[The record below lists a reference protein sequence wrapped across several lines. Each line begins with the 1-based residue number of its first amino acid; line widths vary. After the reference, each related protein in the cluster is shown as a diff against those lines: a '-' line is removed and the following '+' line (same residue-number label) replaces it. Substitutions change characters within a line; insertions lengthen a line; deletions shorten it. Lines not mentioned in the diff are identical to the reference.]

1 MKHIELILALGAGIF
16 FAGVAHG
23 AGEGAGCQPGSEKC
37 PLILKMKRG
46 SDAISFSCVLSNAKP
61 GCAARFEARAGQA
74 ATLQGDPIA
83 RKILVFP
90 SGDGTDEL
98 ELGPYTLPET
108 GTYTLK
114 LSYGA
119 SMMSRD
125 ANDRPAKYSWTL
137 RIH

>member
-1 MKHIELILALGAGIF
+1 MKHIKLILALGVGVFFSGI
-16 FAGVAHG
+16 ALA
-23 AGEGAGCQPGSEKC
+23 ASCQPGSEKC

-46 SDAISFSCVLSNAKP
+46 SDTISFSCMLSSAKP
-61 GCAARFEARAGQA
+61 GCAAAFEARAGQV
-74 ATLQGDPIA
+74 ATLRGDPIA
-83 RKILVFP
+83 HENLVFP

-125 ANDRPAKYSWTL
+125 ANDRPAKYNWTL

>member
-1 MKHIELILALGAGIF
+1 MKHINLILALGVGVF
-16 FAGVAHG
+16 FSG
-23 AGEGAGCQPGSEKC
+23 AAYGTSCQPGSEKC

-46 SDAISFSCVLSNAKP
+46 SDKISFSCVLSPTKP
-61 GCAARFEARAGQA
+61 GCAAKFEARAGQA
-74 ATLQGDPIA
+74 ATLQGEAIA
-83 RKILVFP
+83 HKILVFP

-125 ANDRPAKYSWTL
+125 ANDRPAKYNWTL
-137 RIH
+137 RVH